1 MFVKICGL
9 STPES
14 VREAVGA
21 GADAVG
27 FVLTA
32 SPRVVSPSQTST
44 LLADVPEGV
53 LPIGVFRDEPAAD
66 AIAIARAAGLEWLQ
80 LHGQRTREDVAT
92 VHDAGMKLIRAV
104 ALGAAPEEFEDWG
117 EDLLLVDAAVPGSGE
132 SWDYASVSDLP
143 PLQGRRWLLAG
154 GLEPANV
161 GQAATA
167 AHAWGVDVSSG
178 VEASRGVKDLAKIRA
193 FVAAAKSEAKV

>member
-44 LLADVPEGV
+44 LLADVPEGYHHNC
-53 LPIGVFRDEPAAD
+53 LTPAARLCCAMPFAE
-66 AIAIARAAGLEWLQ
+66 AIS
-80 LHGQRTREDVAT
+80 T
-92 VHDAGMKLIRAV
+92 
-104 ALGAAPEEFEDWG
+104 
-117 EDLLLVDAAVPGSGE
+117 
-132 SWDYASVSDLP
+132 
-143 PLQGRRWLLAG
+143 
-154 GLEPANV
+154 
-161 GQAATA
+161 
-167 AHAWGVDVSSG
+167 
-178 VEASRGVKDLAKIRA
+178 
-193 FVAAAKSEAKV
+193 